1 MRFKLAISFSISFS
15 IIWAVLLIQ
24 LSCAAPRIPE
34 SGGSQGG
41 ALPAVPMIEQ
51 SPLRL
56 QTAENSW
63 RLLLNEYRLDPAA
76 PNLDPT
82 LGTPLSL
89 PAAVAGRIRLT
100 SRTGEIQSAEI
111 REMLRTFISNHMTLL
126 GGSSGDRLLTLQDLS
141 LIGLSD
147 EGSMYR
153 ATYRQMSFPY
163 PLADGF
169 GDLHLTVGRDGSLLQ
184 IQSRLLPVI
193 DYNVR
198 AQIDPVKTSA
208 AFVNRE
214 FEYSGIDGRPLRYRV
229 ERSEEISV
237 GRLVIKPVEEGGR
250 LLLYLAYPIEVGSS
264 LKWTVYIDAVSGRE
278 IAVRQNF
285 NT

>member
-1 MRFKLAISFSISFS
+1 MIFKFSIGFSIS
-15 IIWAVLLIQ
+15 WAVLLIQ

-56 QTAENSW
+56 QTAENAW

-163 PLADGF
+163 PIADGF

-264 LKWTVYIDAVSGRE
+264 LKWTVFIDAVSGRE